1 MIYQITR
8 TTLNGYMHENS
19 AFPALIKIFIDR
31 YIKSLDHVWIRNS
44 IIEAKYNTLK
54 EVSMNRKG
62 CESEV
67 RSRFLKRHHVITHD
81 EVFQRIVEPQSL
93 AHKRKIRKGHKDD
106 VRSNSLSN
114 EEDIVPI
121 DDPQSSDGPMKLL
134 HSASILVRILRGE
147 NFWLGSRIGSV
158 LPPTYLGA

>member
-1 MIYQITR
+1 MIYQIAR
-8 TTLNGYMHENS
+8 TALNGYMHENS
-19 AFPALIKIFIDR
+19 AFPTLIKIFVDR

-67 RSRFLKRHHVITHD
+67 RMILKGHHVITHD
-81 EVFQRIVEPQSL
+81 EVFQRIVEAQSL

-106 VRSNSLSN
+106 ARSNSLSN

-121 DDPQSSDGPMKLL
+121 DDPQSSDGPMKDC
-134 HSASILVRILRGE
+134 IVVQ
-147 NFWLGSRIGSV
+147 F
-158 LPPTYLGA
+158 